1 VASAGQSRP
10 RGEQNEIEGIGRAM
24 KITRIEVYSY
34 RLRYEHGNYVMSQ
47 GREATHETGTLVR
60 IATSDA
66 IDGWGEITP
75 LGSTYL
81 PTYVGS
87 IRAALKTLG
96 EALLG
101 HDPTNIGR
109 ISRVMD
115 MALMG
120 HGYAK
125 SALEIACWD
134 IFGKVVGRPLT
145 DLIGGRLND
154 DFPLYEAVPMGTPA
168 QMAEFVHARGE
179 AGITRFQLKVGGD
192 PTDDIARVVAA
203 RAAAPA
209 SAIIVADS
217 NGGWQLLQA
226 RRAIR
231 GMEGLDVLVE
241 QPCRDTPE
249 CALAHRG
256 STLPMVLDESVVTVA
271 DLFAARD
278 AGALAVNLKVSRV
291 GGLARTVQMR
301 DLAQELGLCVSVEDM
316 WGGDVITA
324 AVSHLAASTSPEHL
338 MNVSFFNDWTDGHVA
353 GHEPRSNRGRGR
365 APSAAGLG
373 IEVDTHRLDKPIFVA
388 TG

>member
-1 VASAGQSRP
+1 
-10 RGEQNEIEGIGRAM
+10 M
-24 KITRIEVYSY
+24 KITRVEVFDY
-34 RLRYEHGNYVMSQ
+34 RLRYAHGSYVMSR
-47 GREATHETGTLVR
+47 GREATHEIGTLVR
-60 IATSDA
+60 ITAA
-66 IDGWGEITP
+66 GGVDGWGEITP

-81 PTYVGS
+81 PTYSES
-87 IRAALKTLG
+87 IRAALRTLG
-96 EALLG
+96 EVVLG

-109 ISRVMD
+109 ISRAMD

-125 SALEIACWD
+125 SAVEMACWD
-134 IFGKVVGRPLT
+134 IFGKAVGRPLV

-154 DFPLYEAVPMGTPA
+154 DFPLYEAVPLGTPG
-168 QMAEFVHARGE
+168 QMAEFVRERGE
-179 AGITRFQLKVGGD
+179 AGIARFQLKVGND
-192 PTDDIARVVAA
+192 PADDIARVVAA
-203 RAAAPA
+203 RAAAPD
-209 SAIIVADS
+209 SAVIVADA
-217 NGGWQLLQA
+217 NGGWQLLEA

-231 GMEGLDVLVE
+231 GMDGLDVSVE
-241 QPCRDTPE
+241 QPCRETRE

-291 GGLARTVQMR
+291 GGLARTVQLR
-301 DLAQELGLCVSVEDM
+301 DLAQELGLSVSIEDM

-353 GHEPRSNRGRGR
+353 GHEPRSAGGRGR
-365 APSAAGLG
+365 APSAPGLG
-373 IEVDTHRLDKPIFVA
+373 IEVDAAGLGEPIFVA
-388 TG
+388 AG

>member
-1 VASAGQSRP
+1 MSGVSKAKVLVV
-10 RGEQNEIEGIGRAM
+10 
-24 KITRIEVYSY
+24 KITRIEVFSY
-34 RLRYEHGNYVMSQ
+34 RLRYEHGSYVMSQ
-47 GREATHETGTLVR
+47 GRAATHQTGTLVR
-60 IATSDA
+60 IATADGT
-66 IDGWGEITP
+66 DGWGEITP

-81 PTYVGS
+81 PTYTGS
-87 IRAALKTLG
+87 IRAALTTLS
-96 EALLG
+96 EELLG

-115 MALMG
+115 AALMG

-125 SALEIACWD
+125 SALELACWD
-134 IFGKVVGRPLT
+134 IFGKAAGRPLT

-168 QMAEFVHARGE
+168 EMAEFVRARGE
-179 AGITRFQLKVGGD
+179 AGIARFQLKVGGD
-192 PTDDIARVVAA
+192 PADDVARVMAA
-203 RAAAPA
+203 RAAAPDGA
-209 SAIIVADS
+209 VIVADA

-241 QPCRDTPE
+241 QPCRETPE

-291 GGLARTVQMR
+291 GGLARTAAMR
-301 DLAQELGLCVSVEDM
+301 DVAQELGLSVSLEDM

-324 AVSHLAASTSPEHL
+324 AVSHLAASTSPDHL
-338 MNVSFFNDWTDGHVA
+338 MFVSFFNDWTDGHVA
-353 GHEPRSNRGRGR
+353 GHEPRSANGRGR
-365 APSAAGLG
+365 APAAAGLG
-373 IEVDTHRLDKPIFVA
+373 IEVDAARLGEPVFVA
-388 TG
+388 AG

>member
-1 VASAGQSRP
+1 V
-10 RGEQNEIEGIGRAM
+10 
-24 KITRIEVYSY
+24 KITRIEVFSY
-34 RLRYEHGNYVMSQ
+34 RLQYQHGNYVMSL
-47 GREATHETGTLVR
+47 GRQATHEIGTLVR
-60 IATSDA
+60 ITASDG

-81 PTYVGS
+81 PTYAGS
-87 IRAALKTLG
+87 IRAALQTLG
-96 EALLG
+96 EVLLG

-109 ISRVMD
+109 VSRAMD
-115 MALMG
+115 MALRG

-125 SALEIACWD
+125 SALEMACWD
-134 IFGKVVGRPLT
+134 IFGKAVGRPLA

-168 QMAEFVHARGE
+168 EMAEFVRARGE
-179 AGITRFQLKVGGD
+179 AGIARFQLKVGGD
-192 PTDDIARVVAA
+192 PADDVARVMAA
-203 RAAAPA
+203 RAAAPDGA
-209 SAIIVADS
+209 VIVADA

-241 QPCRDTPE
+241 QPCRETPE

-291 GGLARTVQMR
+291 GGLARTAAMR
-301 DLAQELGLCVSVEDM
+301 DLAQELGLSVSLEDM

-324 AVSHLAASTSPEHL
+324 AVSHLAASTSPDHL
-338 MNVSFFNDWTDGHVA
+338 MFVSFFNDWTDGHVA
-353 GHEPRSNRGRGR
+353 GHEPRSANGRGR
-365 APSAAGLG
+365 APAAAGLG
-373 IEVDTHRLDKPIFVA
+373 IEVDAARLGEPVFVA
-388 TG
+388 AG

>member
-1 VASAGQSRP
+1 MG
-10 RGEQNEIEGIGRAM
+10 M
-24 KITRIEVYSY
+24 ITRVEVFSY
-34 RLRYEHGNYVMSQ
+34 RLQYAHGSYVMSQ
-47 GREATHETGTLVR
+47 GRQATHEIGTLVR
-60 IATSDA
+60 ITTSDG
-66 IDGWGEITP
+66 IEGWGEITS

-81 PTYVGS
+81 PTYGGS
-87 IRAALKTLG
+87 IRAALETLG
-96 EALLG
+96 AVLLG

-115 MALMG
+115 LALMG
-120 HGYAK
+120 HGYSK

-134 IFGKVVGRPLT
+134 IFGKAVGRPLV

-154 DFPLYEAVPMGTPA
+154 DFPLYEAVPLGTPA
-168 QMAEFVHARGE
+168 KMAEFVQARGE

-192 PTDDIARVVAA
+192 PADDVARVVAA
-203 RAAAPA
+203 RAAAPD
-209 SAIIVADS
+209 SAVIVADS

-231 GMEGLDVLVE
+231 GMEGLDILVE
-241 QPCRDTPE
+241 QPCRETPE

-256 STLPMVLDESVVTVA
+256 STLPMVLDESVVTAA

-291 GGLARTVQMR
+291 GGLAAAVQMR
-301 DLAQELGLCVSVEDM
+301 DLAQELGLSVSVEDM

-353 GHEPRSNRGRGR
+353 GHEPRSANGRGR
-365 APSAAGLG
+365 APSAPGLG
-373 IEVDTHRLDKPIFVA
+373 IEVDATQLDKPVFVA
-388 TG
+388 AN

>member
-1 VASAGQSRP
+1 
-10 RGEQNEIEGIGRAM
+10 M
-24 KITRIEVYSY
+24 KIARIEVFSY
-34 RLRYEHGNYVMSQ
+34 RLHYEHGSYVMSL
-47 GREATHETGTLVR
+47 GRRATHETGTLVR
-60 IATSDA
+60 ITTSDG

-96 EALLG
+96 DELLG

-134 IFGKVVGRPLT
+134 IFGKVVGRPLV

-168 QMAEFVHARGE
+168 EMAGFVQARGE

-192 PTDDIARVVAA
+192 PADDIARVAAA
-203 RAAAPA
+203 RAAAPD

-217 NGGWQLLQA
+217 NGAWPLWPA

-231 GMEGLDVLVE
+231 GMEDLDVLVE

-271 DLFAARD
+271 DLIAARD
-278 AGALAVNLKVSRV
+278 AGALAVNLKISRL
-291 GGLARTVQMR
+291 GGVVRTVQMR
-301 DLAQELGLCVSVEDM
+301 DLAQELGLSVSIEDM

-324 AVSHLAASTSPEHL
+324 AVSHLAASTSPGHL

-353 GHEPRSNRGRGR
+353 GHEPRSSNGRGR
-365 APSAAGLG
+365 APTAPGLG
-373 IEVDTHRLDKPIFVA
+373 IEVDTARLDKPLFVA

>member
-1 VASAGQSRP
+1 V
-10 RGEQNEIEGIGRAM
+10 
-24 KITRIEVYSY
+24 KITRVEAYSY

-47 GREATHETGTLVR
+47 GRQATHETGTLVR
-60 IATSDA
+60 ITTSDGV
-66 IDGWGEITP
+66 DGWGEITP

-81 PTYVGS
+81 PTYNGS
-87 IRAALKTLG
+87 IRAALQTLG

-109 ISRVMD
+109 ISHVMD
-115 MALMG
+115 LALMG
-120 HGYAK
+120 HGYSK
-125 SALEIACWD
+125 SALEMACWD
-134 IFGKVVGRPLT
+134 IFGKVVGRPLV

-154 DFPLYEAVPMGTPA
+154 DFPLYEAVPLGTPA
-168 QMAEFVHARGE
+168 TMAEFVRARGE
-179 AGITRFQLKVGGD
+179 AGIARFQLKVGGD
-192 PTDDIARVVAA
+192 PADDIARVIAA
-203 RAAAPA
+203 RAAAPDGA
-209 SAIIVADS
+209 VIVADA
-217 NGGWQLLQA
+217 NGGWQLVQA

-231 GMEGLDVLVE
+231 GMEDLDVLVE
-241 QPCRDTPE
+241 QPCRETRE

-291 GGLARTVQMR
+291 GGLARTVQLR
-301 DLAQELGLCVSVEDM
+301 DLAQELGLSVSVEDM

-324 AVSHLAASTSPEHL
+324 AVSHLAASTSPDHL

-353 GHEPRSNRGRGR
+353 GHEPRSINGRGR
-365 APSAAGLG
+365 APSAPGLG
-373 IEVDTHRLDKPIFVA
+373 IEVDAAGLGQPIFVA

>member
-1 VASAGQSRP
+1 
-10 RGEQNEIEGIGRAM
+10 M
-24 KITRIEVYSY
+24 KIARIEVFSY
-34 RLRYEHGNYVMSQ
+34 RLRYQHGSYVMSL
-47 GREATHETGTLVR
+47 GRQATHETGTLVR
-60 IATSDA
+60 IITADG

-81 PTYVGS
+81 PAYVGS

-96 EALLG
+96 EELLG
-101 HDPTNIGR
+101 HDPTNIGG
-109 ISRVMD
+109 ISRLMD
-115 MALMG
+115 MALRG

-134 IFGKVVGRPLT
+134 VFGKVVGRPLV

-168 QMAEFVHARGE
+168 QMAEFVQARGE

-192 PTDDIARVVAA
+192 PADDIARVVAA
-203 RAAAPA
+203 RAAAPD

-217 NGGWQLLQA
+217 NGGWQLWEA

-231 GMEGLDVLVE
+231 GMEDLDVLVE
-241 QPCRDTPE
+241 QPCRETPE

-256 STLPMVLDESVVTVA
+256 STLPLVLDESVVTVA
-271 DLFAARD
+271 DLIAARD
-278 AGALAVNLKVSRV
+278 AGALAVNLKLSRV

-301 DLAQELGLCVSVEDM
+301 DLAQELGLSVSVEDM

-324 AVSHLAASTSPEHL
+324 AVSHVAASTSPDHL

-353 GHEPRSNRGRGR
+353 GHQPRSAGGRGR
-365 APSAAGLG
+365 APSAPGLG
-373 IEVDTHRLDKPIFVA
+373 IEVDTTRLDKPIFVA

>member
-1 VASAGQSRP
+1 MSSP
-10 RGEQNEIEGIGRAM
+10 AM
-24 KITRIEVYSY
+24 KITRIEVFGY
-34 RLRYEHGNYVMSQ
+34 RLQYQHGTYIMSQ

-60 IATSDA
+60 ITTSEG
-66 IDGWGEITP
+66 IEGWGEITP
-75 LGSTYL
+75 LGTTYL
-81 PTYVGS
+81 PTYAGS
-87 IRAALKTLG
+87 IRAALRTLA
-96 EALLG
+96 EALLDQ
-101 HDPTNIGR
+101 DPANIGR
-109 ISRVMD
+109 VSRVMD
-115 MALMG
+115 TALRG

-134 IFGKVVGRPLT
+134 IFGKAVGRPLT

-154 DFPLYEAVPMGTPA
+154 DFPLYEAVPMGAPA
-168 QMAEFVHARGE
+168 KMAEFVRARGE
-179 AGITRFQLKVGGD
+179 AGINSFQLKVGGD
-192 PTDDIARVVAA
+192 PADDIARVVAA
-203 RAAAPA
+203 RTAAPDGA
-209 SAIIVADS
+209 VIVADA

-241 QPCRDTPE
+241 QPCRETPE

-278 AGALAVNLKVSRV
+278 AGALAVNLKISRV

-301 DLAQELGLCVSVEDM
+301 DLAQELGLSVSLEDM

-353 GHEPRSNRGRGR
+353 GYQPRSAGGRGR
-365 APSAAGLG
+365 APSGPGLG
-373 IEVDTHRLDKPIFVA
+373 IEVDAAGLGEPIFVA
-388 TG
+388 D

>member
-1 VASAGQSRP
+1 
-10 RGEQNEIEGIGRAM
+10 M
-24 KITRIEVYSY
+24 KITRIEVFSY
-34 RLRYEHGNYVMSQ
+34 RLRYAHGSYVMSG
-47 GREATHETGTLVR
+47 GRQATDETGTLVR
-60 IATSDA
+60 IITSDG

-87 IRAALKTLG
+87 IRAALQTLSDV
-96 EALLG
+96 LLG

-109 ISRVMD
+109 ISRTMD
-115 MALMG
+115 TALMG

-125 SALEIACWD
+125 SALEMACWD
-134 IFGKVVGRPLT
+134 IFGQAVGRPLT

-154 DFPLYEAVPMGTPA
+154 DFPLYEAVPLGTPA
-168 QMAEFVHARGE
+168 TMAEFVRARGE
-179 AGITRFQLKVGGD
+179 AGINRFQLKVGGD
-192 PTDDIARVVAA
+192 PADDIARVVAA
-203 RAAAPA
+203 RAAAPE
-209 SAIIVADS
+209 SAVIVADA

-231 GMEGLDVLVE
+231 GLEGLDVVVE
-241 QPCRDTPE
+241 QPCRETAE

-278 AGALAVNLKVSRV
+278 AGALAVNLKVSRA
-291 GGLARTVQMR
+291 GGLACTVRLR
-301 DLAQELGLCVSVEDM
+301 DLAQELGMSVSVEDM

-353 GHEPRSNRGRGR
+353 GHQPRSVNGRGR
-365 APSAAGLG
+365 APSAPGLG
-373 IEVDTHRLDKPIFVA
+373 IEVDTTRLAEPIFVA
-388 TG
+388 TGSTPSA

>member
-1 VASAGQSRP
+1 V
-10 RGEQNEIEGIGRAM
+10 
-24 KITRIEVYSY
+24 KITRIEVFSY
-34 RLRYEHGNYVMSQ
+34 RLRYAHGSYVMSQ

-60 IATSDA
+60 IATSDGV
-66 IDGWGEITP
+66 DGWGEITP
-75 LGSTYL
+75 LGRTYL

-87 IRAALKTLG
+87 IRAALTTLS

-101 HDPTNIGR
+101 QDPTNLGR

-115 MALMG
+115 LTLMG

-125 SALEIACWD
+125 SALELACWD
-134 IFGKVVGRPLT
+134 IFGKAVGRPLV

-154 DFPLYEAVPMGTPA
+154 DFPLYEAVPLGTPA
-168 QMAEFVHARGE
+168 SMAEFVQARTE
-179 AGITRFQLKVGGD
+179 AGIARFQLKVGGD
-192 PTDDIARVVAA
+192 PDDDIRRIAAA
-203 RAAAPA
+203 RAAAPD
-209 SAIIVADS
+209 SATIVADA
-217 NGGWQLLQA
+217 NGGWQLVQA

-231 GMEGLDVLVE
+231 GIEGLDVLVE
-241 QPCRDTPE
+241 QPCRGTPE

-301 DLAQELGLCVSVEDM
+301 DLAQDLGLSVSVEDM

-324 AVSHLAASTSPEHL
+324 AVSHLAASTSPDHL

-353 GHEPRSNRGRGR
+353 GHEPRSAGGRGR
-365 APSAAGLG
+365 APSAPGLG
-373 IEVDTHRLDKPIFVA
+373 IEVDATRLGQPVFVA
-388 TG
+388 AG

>member
-1 VASAGQSRP
+1 V
-10 RGEQNEIEGIGRAM
+10 
-24 KITRIEVYSY
+24 KITRVEAYSY

-47 GREATHETGTLVR
+47 GRQATHETGTLVR
-60 IATSDA
+60 ITTSDGV
-66 IDGWGEITP
+66 DGWGEITP

-81 PTYVGS
+81 PTYNGS
-87 IRAALKTLG
+87 IRAALQTLG

-115 MALMG
+115 LALMG
-120 HGYAK
+120 HGYSK
-125 SALEIACWD
+125 SALEMACWD
-134 IFGKVVGRPLT
+134 IFGKVVGRPLV

-154 DFPLYEAVPMGTPA
+154 DFPLYEAVPLGTPA
-168 QMAEFVHARGE
+168 TMAEFVRARGE
-179 AGITRFQLKVGGD
+179 AGIARFQLKVGGD
-192 PTDDIARVVAA
+192 PADDIARVIAA
-203 RAAAPA
+203 RAAAPDGA
-209 SAIIVADS
+209 VIVADA
-217 NGGWQLLQA
+217 NGGWQLVQA

-231 GMEGLDVLVE
+231 GMEDLDVLVE
-241 QPCRDTPE
+241 QPCRETRE

-291 GGLARTVQMR
+291 GGLARAVQMR
-301 DLAQELGLCVSVEDM
+301 DLAQELGLSVSLEDM
-316 WGGDVITA
+316 WGGDIITA
-324 AVSHLAASTSPEHL
+324 AVSHLAASTSPDHL

-353 GHEPRSNRGRGR
+353 GHEPRSINGRGR
-365 APSAAGLG
+365 APSAPGLG
-373 IEVDTHRLDKPIFVA
+373 IEVDAAGLGQPIFVA

>member
-1 VASAGQSRP
+1 MICA
-10 RGEQNEIEGIGRAM
+10 
-24 KITRIEVYSY
+24 TRIEVFDY
-34 RLRYEHGNYVMSQ
+34 RLRYEHGNYVMSL
-47 GREATHETGTLVR
+47 GRQATHEIGTLVR
-60 IATSDA
+60 ITTPDG
-66 IDGWGEITP
+66 IEGWGEITP

-87 IRAALKTLG
+87 IRAALETLA

-115 MALMG
+115 TTLSG

-134 IFGKVVGRPLT
+134 IFGKVVGRPLV

-168 QMAEFVHARGE
+168 MMAEFIRARGE

-192 PTDDIARVVAA
+192 PDDDVARVEAA
-203 RAAAPA
+203 RAAAPDG
-209 SAIIVADS
+209 AIVVADS
-217 NGGWQLLQA
+217 NGGWQLWQA

-241 QPCRDTPE
+241 QPCRDTSG
-249 CALAHRG
+249 CALALRG

-301 DLAQELGLCVSVEDM
+301 DLAQELGLSVSVEDM

-324 AVSHLAASTSPEHL
+324 AVSHLAASTSPDHL

-353 GHEPRSNRGRGR
+353 GHEPRSTGGRGR

-373 IEVDTHRLDKPIFVA
+373 IEVDATRLGKPIFVA